1 VFQLHSPVPVPT
13 PASSSL
19 HPVHSTCTPAPDV
32 PRAAVYD
39 SPHPKDDPL
48 TATTSATKDA
58 DSSDPFVRLADK
70 LRPIPAL
77 IYSLLYSPFATP
89 FLEMEYGTAAARIL
103 NTLMQNPSF
112 DDRLRAILPVP
123 SCEHCESNAG
133 TALPTSSRTQR
144 EWHGEDFNPNHPV
157 HLCPDCTVEHHQYW
171 DDMWADYRA
180 SVV

>member
-1 VFQLHSPVPVPT
+1 M
-13 PASSSL
+13 
-19 HPVHSTCTPAPDV
+19 
-32 PRAAVYD
+32 
-39 SPHPKDDPL
+39 
-48 TATTSATKDA
+48 TAKTSATKDA
-58 DSSDPFVRLADK
+58 DSSDPFVRLAAK
-70 LRPIPAL
+70 LRPISAL
-77 IYSLLYSPFATP
+77 IYSLLYARYPL
-89 FLEMEYGTAAARIL
+89 FLEHEYGTAAARIFD
-103 NTLMQNPSF
+103 TLTQNPSF
-112 DDRLRAILPVP
+112 GDRLRALLPTP